1 MERVILPVDGMT
13 CMSCVQ
19 SVERAVS
26 KLPGVV
32 VARGQLEPGQ
42 VIVRFD
48 ETVAAS
54 SAIVSAIRAAG
65 FEVGEE
71 DSHA

>member
-32 VARGQLEPGQ
+32 VARGHLEPGR
-42 VIVRFD
+42 VIVRYD
-48 ETVAAS
+48 ETVAAHNS
-54 SAIVSAIRAAG
+54 IVSAIRAAG
-65 FEVGEE
+65 FEVVEE